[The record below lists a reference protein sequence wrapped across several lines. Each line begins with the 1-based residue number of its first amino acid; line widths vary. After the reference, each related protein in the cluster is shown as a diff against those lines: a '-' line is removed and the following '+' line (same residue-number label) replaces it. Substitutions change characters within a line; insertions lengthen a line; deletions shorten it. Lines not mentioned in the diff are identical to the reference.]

1 MTPKELQQKIVEE
14 VLLKLHAQTI
24 VDRDVIL
31 GLAENEKNSQALIH
45 REVANVEVDFNY
57 IAEEIIRIRG
67 ATTSLSTLTRFKSDT
82 HQEWLDRKRQQI
94 ENGKHWSTFR
104 RYISRS
110 LSEKQVNELDRS
122 SDEILSSIEDPERSG
137 FGNREGSSSVTFNLG
152 KQLISLPCP
161 TKL

>member
-14 VLLKLHAQTI
+14 VLRSCTLNRLWTGCHSWAG
-24 VDRDVIL
+24 R
-31 GLAENEKNSQALIH
+31 NEKNSQSLIN
-45 REVANVEVDFNY
+45 REVANLEVDFNY
-57 IAEEIIRIRG
+57 VSEEIIRIRG
-67 ATTSLSTLTRFKSDT
+67 ATTSLSTLTRFQSDT

-137 FGNREGSSSVTFNLG
+137 SW
-152 KQLISLPCP
+152 K
-161 TKL
+161 